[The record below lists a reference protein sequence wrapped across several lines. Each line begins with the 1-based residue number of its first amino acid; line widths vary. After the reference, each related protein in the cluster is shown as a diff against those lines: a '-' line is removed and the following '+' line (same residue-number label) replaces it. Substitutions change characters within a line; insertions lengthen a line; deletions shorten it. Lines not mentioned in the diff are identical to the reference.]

1 MSEQRTKLQKY
12 SAPAL
17 EKGLD
22 ILEFL
27 SLTDTSP
34 SLSQLAQGIG
44 RSKNEIFRMM
54 IVLEER
60 GYIQR
65 NGDDHFSLT
74 DRLSTLGADRSV
86 ASKLAELATPYLANI
101 SEETGLSNH
110 LSVLKEGALL
120 VVTSFTATQS
130 YGLSVQAG
138 YQMPFMETSAGLCF
152 MSDFNTREDLQFALE
167 GTGEKV
173 GEIALQRLFEDAKS
187 CRKKGYSIAPNLSSD
202 SISELSASV
211 RHGTTKRTV
220 ATITIPFITTD
231 EMTNRL
237 ATIAAKLALSA
248 NSLGEKIAITLPAV
262 GSNELHV

>member
-27 SLTDTSP
+27 SLTDTRP
-34 SLSQLAQGIG
+34 SLSQLAAGIG

-65 NGDDHFSLT
+65 NRDDLFSLT

-86 ASKLAELATPYLANI
+86 ASKLAELATPFLADI

-110 LSVLKEGALL
+110 LSVLKEGELL
-120 VVTSFTATQS
+120 VIANFTATQS
-130 YGLSVQAG
+130 YGLSVQVG
-138 YQMPFMETSAGLCF
+138 YQMPLLDTSAGVCF
-152 MSDFNTREDLQFALE
+152 LSDFETRADLGGALE
-167 GTGEKV
+167 RFGEPTGQFS
-173 GEIALQRLFEDAKS
+173 LQRLFDDAQS
-187 CRKKGYSIAPNLSSD
+187 CRKNGYAIAPNRSSD

-211 RHGTTKRTV
+211 RHGGTKRTV

-237 ATIAAKLALSA
+237 SAIAAELVASA

-262 GSNELHV
+262 GGNELHA

>member
-27 SLTDTSP
+27 SLTDTRP
-34 SLSQLAQGIG
+34 SLSQLAAGIG

-60 GYIQR
+60 GYIRR
-65 NGDDHFSLT
+65 NGDDLFSLT

-101 SEETGLSNH
+101 SDETGLSNH
-110 LSVLKEGALL
+110 LSILKGSSLL

-130 YGLSVQAG
+130 YGLSVQVG
-138 YQMPFMETSAGLCF
+138 YKMPFLDTSAGTCF
-152 MSDFNTREDLQFALE
+152 MSDFETRDELKSALD
-167 GTGEKV
+167 TSGEKV
-173 GEIALQRLFEDAKS
+173 DPLSLQRLFDTAQD
-187 CRKKGYSIAPNLSSD
+187 CRKKGYAIASNRSTD

-211 RHGTTKRTV
+211 RHGTTQQTV
-220 ATITIPFITTD
+220 ASITIPFITTD

-237 ATIAAKLALSA
+237 SAIAAKLVSSA

-262 GSNELHV
+262 GRDGLHA